1 MFESEKVEIP
11 EKVKFYKK
19 SKGLGYMFI
28 WSVKKS
34 ILKIRNM
41 LLRKD
46 H

>member
-1 MFESEKVEIP
+1 MFEPEKVAIA

-19 SKGLGYMFI
+19 SKGLYVYM
-28 WSVKKS
+28 VGEKS